1 MVALHSPAT
10 EGDKKLHTEVSSLVK
25 MCLSMLNDGDET
37 ISMVGETWS
46 YNKQHTCTCILI
58 LELDVR
64 ESSNMYVHVHVYA
77 HVWS

>member
-1 MVALHSPAT
+1 MVPLHSPAT

-37 ISMVGETWS
+37 ISMVSETWS
-46 YNKQHTCTCILI
+46 YTRSQTTCTLI

-64 ESSNMYVHVHVYA
+64 G
-77 HVWS
+77 